1 MERTPIAVLG
11 ASGYSGIEATR
22 ILAQHPKA
30 ELRVVASDR
39 WQGETVEKRAG
50 VRGPAGRLRYAP
62 QERAAELARECA
74 AALLCTPVD
83 ASLQLAPALL
93 AAGVKVVDL
102 SGAFRLADPA
112 AFRAAYGFDHPRPD
126 LLRESVYGL
135 PELGEREA
143 IGRARLVA
151 NPGCY
156 PTAAALALVPL
167 LRAGVLAPGEAIVDA
182 ASGTTGAGRK
192 ATEEMSFTEVMDDFR
207 AYRVLRHQHT
217 PEIAQALSR
226 AAGRDVPLTFTA
238 HLLPLRRG
246 ILATCYA
253 RLAEGRTG
261 RDAAAGLSH
270 IYATEPFLDLAAGPD
285 EVSLKAVVGTNR
297 CQIGLAAADADGG
310 HHDYMVS
317 PPKGRIVVISA
328 IDNLVKGAAGQAVQN
343 LNLALGWPETS
354 GLDTLRGFNP

>member
-1 MERTPIAVLG
+1 MERIPIAVLG

-22 ILAQHPKA
+22 ILAQHPRA
-30 ELRVVASDR
+30 ELKVVASDR
-39 WQGETVEKRAG
+39 WQGDTVERRAG

-62 QERAAELARECA
+62 QERAVELARECA

-93 AAGVKVVDL
+93 AAGLKVVDL
-102 SGAFRLADPA
+102 SGAFRLADA
-112 AFRAAYGFDHPRPD
+112 SAFRAAYGLDHPHAG
-126 LLRESVYGL
+126 LLAESVYGM
-135 PELGEREA
+135 PELAGREGIA
-143 IGRARLVA
+143 KARLIA

-156 PTAAALALVPL
+156 PTAASLALAPL
-167 LRAGVLAPGEAIVDA
+167 LRAGVLTPGELIVDA

-192 ATEEMSFTEVMDDFR
+192 ASEEMSFSEVMDDFR
-207 AYRVLRHQHT
+207 AYRTLRHQHT

-226 AAGRDVPLTFTA
+226 AAGSAVPLTFTP

-253 RLAEGRTG
+253 RLAAGKSAA
-261 RDAAAGLSH
+261 DAGAAFAH
-270 IYATEPFLDLAAGPD
+270 NYANEPFIDLAPGAD

-297 CQIGLAAADADGG
+297 CQIGFSAGGPDGRR
-310 HHDYMVS
+310 V
-317 PPKGRIVVISA
+317 VVIAS

-343 LNLALGWPETS
+343 LNLVFGWPETS
-354 GLDTLRGFNP
+354 GLDTLRGFHP

>member
-1 MERTPIAVLG
+1 MQRIPIAVLG

-22 ILAQHPKA
+22 ILAQHPRA
-30 ELRVVASDR
+30 DLRVVASDR

-93 AAGVKVVDL
+93 AAGLKVVDL
-102 SGAFRLADPA
+102 SGAFRLPDAG
-112 AFRAAYGFDHPRPD
+112 AFRAAYGLDHPHPD

-135 PELGEREA
+135 PELGGREA
-143 IGRARLVA
+143 IAKARLVA

-167 LRAGVLAPGEAIVDA
+167 LRAGVLATEGVIVDA

-192 ATEEMSFTEVMDDFR
+192 ASEEMSFSEVMDDFR
-207 AYRVLRHQHT
+207 AYRVLRHQHA
-217 PEIAQALSR
+217 PEIARTLS
-226 AAGRDVPLTFTA
+226 
-238 HLLPLRRG
+238 
-246 ILATCYA
+246 
-253 RLAEGRTG
+253 
-261 RDAAAGLSH
+261 AAA
-270 IYATEPFLDLAAGPD
+270 
-285 EVSLKAVVGTNR
+285 
-297 CQIGLAAADADGG
+297 
-310 HHDYMVS
+310 
-317 PPKGRIVVISA
+317 GRIVVISS

-354 GLDTLRGFNP
+354 GLDTLRGS

>member
-1 MERTPIAVLG
+1 MRTHG
-11 ASGYSGIEATR
+11 A
-22 ILAQHPKA
+22 HPH
-30 ELRVVASDR
+30 R
-39 WQGETVEKRAG
+39 RAG
-50 VRGPAGRLRYAP
+50 RVGLLGHRGDAHPGPAP
-62 QERAAELARECA
+62 Q
-74 AALLCTPVD
+74 
-83 ASLQLAPALL
+83 SG
-93 AAGVKVVDL
+93 AAGGGERPLAGRDGREARGCPRPGRPAAVRAPG
-102 SGAFRLADPA
+102 SGRRAGPRMCRLADPA
-112 AFRAAYGFDHPRPD
+112 AFRAAYGLDHPRPD

-167 LRAGVLAPGEAIVDA
+167 LRGGVLAPGEAIVDA

-253 RLAEGRTG
+253 RLAEGRSAA
-261 RDAAAGLSH
+261 DAAAALTH
-270 IYATEPFLDLAAGPD
+270 IYASEPFIELAGGAD
-285 EVSLKAVVGTNR
+285 EVSL
-297 CQIGLAAADADGG
+297 
-310 HHDYMVS
+310 
-317 PPKGRIVVISA
+317 
-328 IDNLVKGAAGQAVQN
+328 
-343 LNLALGWPETS
+343 
-354 GLDTLRGFNP
+354 

>member
-112 AFRAAYGFDHPRPD
+112 AFRAAYGLDHPRPD

-261 RDAAAGLSH
+261 RDAAGALSH

-297 CQIGLAAADADGG
+297 CQIGLAADA
-310 HHDYMVS
+310 
-317 PPKGRIVVISA
+317 GRIVVISA

>member
-22 ILAQHPKA
+22 LLAQHPRA
-30 ELRVVASDR
+30 ELKVVASDR
-39 WQGETVEKRAG
+39 WQGDTVERRAG
-50 VRGPAGRLRYAP
+50 VRGPAGRLRYASP
-62 QERAAELARECA
+62 ERALELARECA

-93 AAGVKVVDL
+93 AAGLKVVDL
-102 SGAFRLADPA
+102 SGAFRLADA
-112 AFRAAYGFDHPRPD
+112 GAFRTAYGLDHPHPG
-126 LLRESVYGL
+126 LVRESVYGM
-135 PELGEREA
+135 PELGGREA
-143 IGRARLVA
+143 IAKARLIA

-156 PTAAALALVPL
+156 PTAAALALAPL
-167 LRAGVLAPGEAIVDA
+167 LRAGVLAAGEVIVDA

-192 ATEEMSFTEVMDDFR
+192 ASEEMSFSEVMDDFR
-207 AYRVLRHQHT
+207 AYRTLRHQHT

-226 AAGRDVPLTFTA
+226 AAGSAVPLTFTP

-253 RLAEGRTG
+253 RLAEGKAAS
-261 RDAAAGLSH
+261 DATAAFAH
-270 IYATEPFLDLAAGPD
+270 NYANEPFVELAAGAD

-297 CQIGLAAADADGG
+297 CQIGFSAGGSDGR
-310 HHDYMVS
+310 
-317 PPKGRIVVISA
+317 RIVVIAS
-328 IDNLVKGAAGQAVQN
+328 IDNLVKGAAGQALQN

-354 GLDTLRGFNP
+354 GLDTLRGFHP